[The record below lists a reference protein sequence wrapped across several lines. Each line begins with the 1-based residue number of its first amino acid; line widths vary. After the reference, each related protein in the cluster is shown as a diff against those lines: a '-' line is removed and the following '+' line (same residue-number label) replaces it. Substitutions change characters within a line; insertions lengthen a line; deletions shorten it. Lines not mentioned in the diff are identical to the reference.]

1 MGTPAIAANP
11 ATEATSASV
20 AGGTE
25 ADQSAPASRRL
36 VAILFAT
43 GGLGIALGGQLHPH
57 GHGDTVDAHLL
68 SMFES
73 PAWAPAHWVL
83 LVGSVLAA
91 AGLVVAWRRH
101 TFGPSVQ
108 RWLPAA
114 SVAWVFGALE
124 VLPHLLAAGEAHA
137 LEHHEATPVLD
148 LHVLLQVASAPL
160 VGISGAVVAVLVA
173 RAARTRPAW
182 VLAVVGVIGGLGY
195 AASAPLL
202 VATGNVAFTVLFPFQ
217 AGLALWLLGTGVR
230 LLRR

>member
-1 MGTPAIAANP
+1 MGTPVVAPSANEARSSHSAA
-11 ATEATSASV
+11 TG
-20 AGGTE
+20 AGR
-25 ADQSAPASRRL
+25 QAPRASRRL
-36 VAILFAT
+36 VAILFST

-124 VLPHLLAAGEAHA
+124 VIPHLLAAGEAHA

-202 VATGNVAFTVLFPFQ
+202 VATGNVGYTVLFPFQ
-217 AGLALWLLGTGVR
+217 AGLALWLLGTGIR

>member
-1 MGTPAIAANP
+1 MGTPAIETPP
-11 ATEATSASV
+11 ATEATSASAPGSV
-20 AGGTE
+20 QTGEPARAG
-25 ADQSAPASRRL
+25 RRL
-36 VAILFAT
+36 VAILFAS

-73 PAWAPAHWVL
+73 PSWALAHWVL
-83 LVGSVLAA
+83 LVGSALSA

-114 SVAWVFGALE
+114 SIAWVFGAVE

-148 LHVLLQVASAPL
+148 LHELLQVISAPL

-182 VLAVVGVIGGLGY
+182 VLAIVAVVGGLGY

-202 VATGNVAFTVLFPFQ
+202 VATGNTAYTVLFPFQ
-217 AGLALWLLGTGVR
+217 AGLALWFLGTGVR